1 MSYATFLCDV
11 AQDAEASEMVFK
23 EALQVV
29 IRFTRGIR
37 HNTRKQINVKKHHV
51 QYCCDNNH
59 KNMKSR
65 NVYHGMIMTLSS
77 A

>member
-37 HNTRKQINVKKHHV
+37 HNTCKQMNFKKHYV
-51 QYCCDNNH
+51 QCCDYNH
-59 KNMKSR
+59 ENMKSR
-65 NVYHGMIMTLSS
+65 NVLHDMIIKLSS